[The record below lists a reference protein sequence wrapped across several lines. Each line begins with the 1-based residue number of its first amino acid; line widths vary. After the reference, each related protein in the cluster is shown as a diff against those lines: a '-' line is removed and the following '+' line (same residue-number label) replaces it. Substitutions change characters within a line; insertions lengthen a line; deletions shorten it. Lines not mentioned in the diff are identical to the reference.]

1 MLPKCFHK
9 PLLALALSVS
19 VGGFVN
25 AELVVIV
32 HPSNAASID
41 NTQVQRIFLGKEKK
55 FADGSEATPINTVA
69 SNASREQFDTKVLER
84 SSSQVAAYWSKLVFT
99 GKGIPPKELENDAAV
114 IAAVAADASA
124 IGYVDSA
131 AVTGAVKV
139 ITLN

>member
-1 MLPKCFHK
+1 MLPKRIYK
-9 PLLALALSVS
+9 PLLAAVLLSSVS
-19 VGGFVN
+19 GIAS

-32 HPSNAASID
+32 HPSNAATID
-41 NTQVQRIFLGKEKK
+41 STQVQRIFLGKEKK
-55 FADGSEATPINTVA
+55 FADGNEATPINTVA
-69 SNASREQFDTKVLER
+69 SNASREQFDTKILER

-114 IAAVAADASA
+114 IATVAADASA

>member
-1 MLPKCFHK
+1 MLPKCFQK
-9 PLLALALSVS
+9 PLLAVALSLS
-19 VGGFVN
+19 LGGLAN

-32 HPSNAASID
+32 HPSNAANID

-55 FADGSEATPINTVA
+55 FADGSEATPINSVA

-131 AVTGAVKV
+131 AVTGSVKV